1 MILTLN
7 SDFLNITTML
17 LLVTVD
23 LLTLN
28 EIKNS

>member
-17 LLVTVD
+17 LLVIVD